1 MRLAILYVTADGRA
15 CPCCGGET
23 KRIET
28 RGYFARGG
36 IVKEHSQ
43 CVRCGIRTLAYRP
56 GELPIIFGWIRT
68 TKGKR

>member
-1 MRLAILYVTADGRA
+1 MTLRIIHATTSSA
-15 CPCCGGET
+15 CPICGELT
-23 KRIET
+23 RRVTT

-36 IVKEHSQ
+36 AVKEHVE

-56 GELPIIFGWIRT
+56 GEPPIIFGWIRT